1 MWRERIKRTNEKE
14 KGVEEKMKELY
25 KASYIVGSLVSRET
39 KGDREYTEFL
49 VGIGRISDSEILR
62 KKDKRRTR
70 GEDGRNPSSI

>member
-39 KGDREYTEFL
+39 KGDREYMEFP
-49 VGIGRISDSEILR
+49 GRIGRISDSEILR